1 MNLITI
7 LIIIF
12 TIFFLGYPLVFRVG
26 KKSEVDLKKIDEY
39 IEREVHTL
47 RSPLPEVRGE
57 TRKRKVSPG
66 EPRTSEILERDLFCP
81 SCGRKYSTEESF
93 CTNCGTKLKFKTD

>member
-1 MNLITI
+1 MNFLTI

-39 IEREVHTL
+39 IEREVRTL
-47 RSPLPEVRGE
+47 RSPLRRPAEE
-57 TRKRKVSPG
+57 ARKRRVSPG
-66 EPRTSEILERDLFCP
+66 LPRTSEILVRDLFCP
-81 SCGRKYSTEESF
+81 SCGRKYSAEESF
-93 CTNCGTKLKFKTD
+93 CTNCGTKLKS